1 MAGSGCS
8 KNDMA
13 YQASIRPWQSAE
25 QPPDGTVPVSGIE
38 PRLTDGEAI
47 DTLPNPVPADT
58 ASIER
63 GLALFADHCVACHG
77 PGGNG
82 HGALEKELDQLI
94 PLAEM
99 VTPDVTDGYVYTVIR
114 DGGVSMPP
122 YGPDLAIQERWDLV
136 NYLRTLAEQDDE

>member
-1 MAGSGCS
+1 MLETDHPRLRPPHLIVLLALAVTMAGSGCS

-25 QPPDGTVPVSGIE
+25 QPADGTVPVSGIE

-77 PGGNG
+77 PG
-82 HGALEKELDQLI
+82 
-94 PLAEM
+94 
-99 VTPDVTDGYVYTVIR
+99 VTGTAPSRRNST
-114 DGGVSMPP
+114 S
-122 YGPDLAIQERWDLV
+122 
-136 NYLRTLAEQDDE
+136 